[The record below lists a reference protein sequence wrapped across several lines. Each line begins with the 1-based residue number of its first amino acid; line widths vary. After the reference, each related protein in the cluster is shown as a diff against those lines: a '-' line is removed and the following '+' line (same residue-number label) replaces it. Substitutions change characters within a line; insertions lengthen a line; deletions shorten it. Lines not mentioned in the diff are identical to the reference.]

1 MTTATKTEEIR
12 VGQTV
17 IRFLVEAEATAG
29 SAALFEFDVPPE
41 GPMPPP
47 HSHDSYEETLYG
59 LRGTLTWR
67 VDGET
72 TRVGPGEVLC
82 IPRGATHH
90 FENTGA
96 ELATQLAIVT
106 PGLLGPAYFRDLAAV
121 INVDGPPDFAAALDV
136 MRHHGLTPATS

>member
-59 LRGTLTWR
+59 LRGTLTWT
-67 VDGET
+67 VDGKT